1 MKRRLPLEPPPGLV
15 AYEIAPGQMLFV
27 HPLLA
32 NAPAPI
38 FAALTAAEQEVAAL
52 LLDGRDNAGIAK
64 ERGTSLRTTAN
75 QVASIFRKLGVSSRG
90 ELAAK
95 AYAMSR

>member
-1 MKRRLPLEPPPGLV
+1 VKRALPAAPPGGLV
-15 AYEIAPGQMLFV
+15 AYELESGRILFV
-27 HPLLA
+27 LPLSAKQLGD
-32 NAPAPI
+32 
-38 FAALTAAEQEVAAL
+38 LTAAEQEVATL

-75 QVASIFRKLGVSSRG
+75 QVASIFRKLGVSSRA

-95 AYAMSR
+95 VYSPDTQPRS